1 MHNKDGNRRKHLQCL
16 KLASDLSSRAQQ
28 GSNPNTATADSK
40 MSNNLQKRE
49 LKGKQECK
57 QMLESANNERNAN

>member
-1 MHNKDGNRRKHLQCL
+1 MHNKDGNRRQHLQCL

-28 GSNPNTATADSK
+28 GGKPNTTTTNSK

-49 LKGKQECK
+49 LKSKQERK